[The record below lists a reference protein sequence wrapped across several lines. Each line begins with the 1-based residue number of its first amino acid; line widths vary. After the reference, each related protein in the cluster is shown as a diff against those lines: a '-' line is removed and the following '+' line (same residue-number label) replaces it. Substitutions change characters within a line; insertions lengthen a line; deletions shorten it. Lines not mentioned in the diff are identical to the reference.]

1 MIYLES
7 MVPLDKWDCKY
18 NLENS
23 GNAKSVGKIFQM
35 RLPFLGICLI
45 LH

>member
-18 NLENS
+18 SLENL
-23 GNAKSVGKIFQM
+23 GNAKSVGKNVRM
-35 RLPFLGICLI
+35 RLSSLGICLI